1 MKYKI
6 KKGFIIQKLD
16 EKAVIFDS
24 EESILYT
31 LNETATFIFQKLRR
45 GLDKEQIIQALVKKY
60 QIEEKRA
67 SEDVDEFIFALKE
80 KKIISSVKT
89 K

>member
-80 KKIISSVKT
+80 KKIISSAKT